1 MNRRLGSSEAWTS
14 IMAKKPELSLSMATL
29 GGGAAFGVMK
39 ISPYRRR
46 FFRPVLFHAMFDDRR
61 WLGRTEPRVGRRGF
75 QTIWICEEGIRGRHA
90 ELGFSIRDPD
100 REGRIPE
107 MRDAL
112 AGPDRLDFKKGRKNL
127 IFGS

>member
-1 MNRRLGSSEAWTS
+1 MQDWSVRKFRHTAGDFSVRFCSS
-14 IMAKKPELSLSMATL
+14 P
-29 GGGAAFGVMK
+29 
-39 ISPYRRR
+39 
-46 FFRPVLFHAMFDDRR
+46 MFDDRR
-61 WLGRTEPRVGRRGF
+61 WPSRAEPRVGRMGF
-75 QTIWICEEGIRGRHA
+75 QTIWIFAEGIRGRDA

-112 AGPDRLDFKKGRKNL
+112 AVPDLLDFKKGRKNL